1 MSIRQQSDIF
11 INLLILMLVAGLE
24 ELNMK
29 SIKFMQRAFFLG
41 FSDAEAITFFKGKIQ
56 EARKSVTQRK
66 FDNLAHLYNG
76 YKKDTKNAKAEVKA
90 KQAMEKKHK
99 I

>member
-1 MSIRQQSDIF
+1 
-11 INLLILMLVAGLE
+11 MLVAGLE
-24 ELNMK
+24 ELTMK

-41 FSDAEAITFFKGKIQ
+41 YSDAEAITFFKGKIQ

-76 YKKDTKNAKAEVKA
+76 YRKETKNTKAEA
-90 KQAMEKKHK
+90 QADRK
-99 I
+99 